1 MMIISGLLN
10 LIYSVLSF
18 LLVFELPNM
27 PDTILTILNQIIGY
41 FQTGIQV
48 ISAFIGSTAIGVIA
62 LLIQLVIFL
71 NAAYFLW
78 SFVFWVIRKIPML
91 NVRE

>member
-1 MMIISGLLN
+1 MIISGLLN

-27 PDTILTILNQIIGY
+27 PDTILTILNQITGY

-48 ISAFIGSTAIGVIA
+48 ISAFIGPTAIGVIA

-78 SFVFWVIRKIPML
+78 SLVFWVIRKIPIL

>member
-1 MMIISGLLN
+1 MNVVMTCILRGAPGRLRPPSGALA
-10 LIYSVLSF
+10 
-18 LLVFELPNM
+18 
-27 PDTILTILNQIIGY
+27 ILNQITGY